1 MSTTGRVDESTRVR
15 WVVVTLAFLAVV
27 LDGFD
32 AVALATVVPTLS
44 KQWHIAPAAF
54 TVPLVLTN
62 IGVVL
67 GYLCS
72 GWLRARLGGRVLLVG
87 GVALFALATMGVAAL
102 LPLRSVLMLTVL
114 RLLTGMGLG
123 SVLPV
128 AVSLS
133 TEHSP
138 GRRRELV
145 AVIVTLGV
153 TSGSTLGGLFGAR
166 LLKTMG
172 PAGVFWVSGILPLI
186 LAGLLAWRVPEPP
199 PVAPEQAMKDRAR
212 FGRLFTPDLRTN
224 TLLLWAYA
232 FLVFVAS
239 YTLTSWVPTLLTGY
253 GFSPSE
259 APLGQGFYSFGGVIG
274 GIVLIPLAARIGI
287 ARVLMITPALGAV
300 CMVVAARAPLG
311 KTALLIALGGAG
323 AGVVAS
329 QIGSV
334 TMAVSLYSAETRT
347 TGVGWTAALGRIG
360 SIVGPGIAGILIGL
374 ALPGKNIVLITAVPV
389 LVAAGCAMLIL
400 RRQRAAPVSTTANE
414 TVAPPVSER

>member
-1 MSTTGRVDESTRVR
+1 MQRVAAR
-15 WVVVTLAFLAVV
+15 
-27 LDGFD
+27 
-32 AVALATVVPTLS
+32 
-44 KQWHIAPAAF
+44 PA
-54 TVPLVLTN
+54 
-62 IGVVL
+62 
-67 GYLCS
+67 
-72 GWLRARLGGRVLLVG
+72 GWAGLLVG
-87 GVALFALATMGVAAL
+87 GVTLFALATMGVAAL
-102 LPLRSVLMLTVL
+102 LPLQSVLMLTVL

-138 GRRRELV
+138 ARRRELV

-153 TSGSTLGGLFGAR
+153 TSGSTLGGLFGSS
-166 LLKTMG
+166 LLKTIG

-186 LAGLLAWRVPEPP
+186 LAGLLSWRVPEPP
-199 PVAPEQAMKDRAR
+199 PVAPEGAIKDRAKL
-212 FGRLFTPDLRTN
+212 GRLFTPELRAN
-224 TLLLWAYA
+224 TLLLWTYA

-287 ARVLMITPALGAV
+287 GRALIIMPLLGTV

-311 KTALLIALGGAG
+311 KTALLLALGGAG
-323 AGVVAS
+323 AGVVSS
-329 QIGSV
+329 QIGQL
-334 TMAVSLYSAETRT
+334 TMAVSLYSAATRT

-374 ALPGKNIVLITAVPV
+374 ALADKDIVLITAAPV
-389 LVAAGCAMLIL
+389 LIAAGCAMLIL
-400 RRQRAAPVSTTANE
+400 RRQRTAPASTPTGETA
-414 TVAPPVSER
+414 TRPVSER